1 MSPTLTEEFPM
12 RVLIVE
18 EESGA
23 GAAAERRLIAAGH
36 TTVSCSDPGM
46 ALPCRGLDSLESCP
60 LDEAAVDIAVLAL
73 ESDERDANHVPPGF
87 VCASRR
93 SVPLVVLGSPDRP
106 EYRSGAAGQANH
118 ADDIVAA
125 VEHTATLPLPAHSDA
140 ARAAV
145 RDTLDRHDLRDVDAS
160 ARVERNGGR
169 LHIRVV
175 TSTGI
180 PDAVGQTVAVRAL
193 SAVRAV
199 DPTATA
205 VGITIEP

>member
-1 MSPTLTEEFPM
+1 M

-23 GAAAERRLIAAGH
+23 GAVAERRLIAAGH

-46 ALPCRGLDSLESCP
+46 ALPCRGLDAHESCP
-60 LDEAAVDIAVLAL
+60 LDESAVDIAVLAL
-73 ESDERDANHVPPGF
+73 ESNDVERHHAPPGY

-93 SVPLVVLGSPDRP
+93 SIPMVVLGSPERL
-106 EYRSGAAGQANH
+106 EYEAGAAGQAHH

-125 VEHTATLPLPAHSDA
+125 VEHTVTLPLPAHSEA

-145 RDTLDRHDLRDVDAS
+145 RDTLDRHDLGDVDAS

-175 TSTGI
+175 TSQ
-180 PDAVGQTVAVRAL
+180 PLPPAVSQTVSVRAL
-193 SAVRAV
+193 SAVRGI
-199 DPTATA
+199 DPNASA

>member
-1 MSPTLTEEFPM
+1 M

-23 GAAAERRLIAAGH
+23 GAVAERRLIAAGH

-46 ALPCRGLDSLESCP
+46 ALPCRGLDAHESCP
-60 LDEAAVDIAVLAL
+60 LDEGSVDIAVLAL
-73 ESDERDANHVPPGF
+73 ESDDGDRPHVPPGY

-93 SVPLVVLGSPDRP
+93 SIPLVVLGSAERP
-106 EYRSGAAGQANH
+106 EYGSGAAGLAHH

-125 VEHTATLPLPAHSDA
+125 VEHTVTLPLPAHSEA
-140 ARAAV
+140 ARLAV

-160 ARVERNGGR
+160 ALVERQSGR

-175 TSTGI
+175 TSEAI
-180 PDAVGQTVAVRAL
+180 PPAVGQTVAVRAL
-193 SAVRAV
+193 SAVRTV